1 MPKTKFKRYIRNVLL
16 QEVSEGNEDIDLLDL
31 NNYALKSEI

>member
-1 MPKTKFKRYIRNVLL
+1 MPKTQFKRYIRNVLI

-31 NNYALKSEI
+31 NKYALKSEI